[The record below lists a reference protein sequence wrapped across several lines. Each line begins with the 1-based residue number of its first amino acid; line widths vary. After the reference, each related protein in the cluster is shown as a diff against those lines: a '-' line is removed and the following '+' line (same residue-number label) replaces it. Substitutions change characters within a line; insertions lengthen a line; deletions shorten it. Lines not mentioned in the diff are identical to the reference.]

1 MTYTSK
7 KEWAEKLAEAGVEL
21 PENWGKMS
29 SVRAEDWAKA
39 KLNVPGSASDK
50 VARLARSA
58 VSAIGAAAHA
68 LGGAM
73 TRASEATSD
82 LADAFSM
89 TPPAYASAPRAKAAT
104 MPKDPNWKRGGSQLG
119 KYEFYPSYPGPDP
132 EPMTRQ
138 VRRQNE
144 RRASKMPIGA
154 RQSAWHALNGFGRIG
169 SGV

>member
-1 MTYTSK
+1 MTTK
-7 KEWAEKLAEAGVEL
+7 KELQAQLEAAGISL
-21 PENWGKMS
+21 PAGWSKMS
-29 SVRAEDWAKA
+29 LPRAREWATAELKSNPN
-39 KLNVPGSASDK
+39 KRLVG
-50 VARLARSA
+50 RLARSA

-73 TRASEATSD
+73 ARAAEATSD
-82 LADAFSM
+82 LADAFAA

-104 MPKDPNWKRGGSQLG
+104 MPKDPNWKRGGSQPG

>member
-1 MTYTSK
+1 MTYTTK
-7 KEWAEKLAEAGVEL
+7 KEWAEKLAEAGIEL

-29 SVRAEDWAKA
+29 SARAEDWAKA

-68 LGGAM
+68 L
-73 TRASEATSD
+73 D
-82 LADAFSM
+82 
-89 TPPAYASAPRAKAAT
+89 
-104 MPKDPNWKRGGSQLG
+104 